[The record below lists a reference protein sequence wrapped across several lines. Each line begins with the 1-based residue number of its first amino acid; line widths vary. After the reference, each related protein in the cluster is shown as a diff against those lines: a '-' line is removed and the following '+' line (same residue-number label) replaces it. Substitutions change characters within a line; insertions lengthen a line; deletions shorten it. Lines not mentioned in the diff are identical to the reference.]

1 MTQITGHSPKKRK
14 TFMAAV
20 RVVLLSCT
28 GFFLLVII
36 YVATA
41 VATRAV
47 YSKGQVSV
55 RELGVTE
62 HDP

>member
-1 MTQITGHSPKKRK
+1 
-14 TFMAAV
+14 MAAV